1 MSRSTPGPTGPSNPT
16 PSSLMTLFTTNSSL
30 PRSTLRVERAQST
43 LKSTSSLIKVDS
55 NLLMRLS
62 TGSTS
67 LKADLSTPKSSQAI
81 TSNSTLTMES
91 PRDGTKSGI
100 SMLPLTSQRLYR
112 MPVFVLELTI
122 KASIATQT
130 TDLKLISKMIVTI
143 LPGTT
148 VQ

>member
-1 MSRSTPGPTGPSNPT
+1 M
-16 PSSLMTLFTTNSSL
+16 
-30 PRSTLRVERAQST
+30 
-43 LKSTSSLIKVDS
+43 DS
-55 NLLMRLS
+55 NLLTKSS

-67 LKADLSTPKSSQAI
+67 LKADLFTPKSSQAI

-91 PRDGTKSGI
+91 PRDGIKSGI
-100 SMLPLTSQRLYR
+100 SMLPSTSQRLSQ

-122 KASIATQT
+122 KASIATQI

-148 VQ
+148 EQ